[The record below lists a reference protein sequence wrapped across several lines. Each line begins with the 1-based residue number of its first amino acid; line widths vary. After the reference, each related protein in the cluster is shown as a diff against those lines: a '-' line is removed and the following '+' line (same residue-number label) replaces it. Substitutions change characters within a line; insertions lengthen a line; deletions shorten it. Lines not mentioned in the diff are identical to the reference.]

1 VEKSEDLALIEKRKY
16 LQNNYKENISI
27 ILSGNKQEFSIFC
40 DIINTQIESWV
51 DLSIKAFTVLLI
63 QW

>member
-40 DIINTQIESWV
+40 DIINTQIES
-51 DLSIKAFTVLLI
+51 
-63 QW
+63 